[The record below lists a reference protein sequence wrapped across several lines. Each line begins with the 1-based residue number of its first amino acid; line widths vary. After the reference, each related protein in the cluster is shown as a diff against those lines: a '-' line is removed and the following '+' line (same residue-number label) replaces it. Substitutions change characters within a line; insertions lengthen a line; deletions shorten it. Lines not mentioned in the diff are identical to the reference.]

1 MNCYKCDTLIENNW
15 NYCPNC
21 KRKIKKHATINVAN
35 FVPTNEEG
43 KCSKCSCVMDGNWN
57 FCPICGTSAN
67 FESVA
72 PVIIPVVANSTDKQ
86 VRENLGMENSNEQQN
101 NVMYCSSCGNQVKE
115 SHLFCASCGSPVNRD
130 SNNQQM
136 GVQSSSENTFSEND
150 EGYAIWIVTAFLAP
164 AVSVFLS
171 QIFEPFIYLGA
182 GLSLF
187 AIIYAKSK
195 FPNVKAVKIAFGIY
209 MTLFII
215 GAVLMCV
222 FLIYMIYACGSCLGE
237 FQNCG

>member
-35 FVPTNEEG
+35 FVSTNEEG

-101 NVMYCSSCGNQVKE
+101 KVMYCSSCGNQIKE
-115 SHLFCASCGSPVNRD
+115 SHLFCASCGSPVNRE
-130 SNNQQM
+130 SNNQKN
-136 GVQSSSENTFSEND
+136 GSYVTVENN
-150 EGYAIWIVTAFLAP
+150 EGYAIWLVTAFLSP
-164 AVSVFLS
+164 VVSIFLA
-171 QIFEPFIYLGA
+171 QIYEPFLYLGA

-187 AIIYAKSK
+187 SIIYAKSK
-195 FPNVKAVKIAFGIY
+195 YPNVKAVKIVFWIY
-209 MTLFII
+209 MSIFII
-215 GAVLMCV
+215 CAVVMCV
-222 FLIYMIYACGSCLGE
+222 FLIYVIYACGSCLVGLR
-237 FQNCG
+237 NCG